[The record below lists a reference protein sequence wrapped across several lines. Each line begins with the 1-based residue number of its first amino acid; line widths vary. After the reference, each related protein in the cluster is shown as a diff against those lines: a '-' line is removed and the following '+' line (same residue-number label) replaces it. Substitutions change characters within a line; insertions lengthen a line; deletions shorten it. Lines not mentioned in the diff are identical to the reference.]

1 MLLTLETIFYPW
13 RASLRALCRLS
24 YIALLIPTLKLK
36 PNLYMSLVCLCCGLW
51 LLPYQVQA
59 CPDQSCPYD
68 GVEAVQL
75 TADQKESVQAIVDA
89 GKKHITSTFQE
100 WGGDKATE
108 RQGFIF
114 VSSSMPMQTL
124 VAYEKA
130 AQKYGF
136 HLIMRGLIDGSYRA
150 THAYFED
157 FIKET
162 GGGISIDPELFE
174 RYEVSQAPTIIF
186 EQGEARDQIKGNVTL
201 DYALQEFAKTGDTSF
216 AVSKLLGEGKL

>member
-1 MLLTLETIFYPW
+1 MEETQLLFTLEKSFKALLLIALTSLS
-13 RASLRALCRLS
+13 ASLNA
-24 YIALLIPTLKLK
+24 
-36 PNLYMSLVCLCCGLW
+36 
-51 LLPYQVQA
+51 A

-68 GVEAVQL
+68 GIEGVQL
-75 TADQKESVQAIVDA
+75 TADQKDSVQAIIDA
-89 GKKHITSTFQE
+89 GRKHISSTFQE
-100 WGGDKATE
+100 WGGE
-108 RQGFIF
+108 RASEHQGFIF

-150 THAYFED
+150 TQAYFED

-174 RYEVSQAPTIIF
+174 HYEVSQVPTIIL

-201 DYALQEFAKTGDTSF
+201 DYALQEFAKTGDTA
-216 AVSKLLGEGKL
+216 AVASKLLGESKS